1 MVPPPPPSKQKPSKE
16 DQGLA
21 NLIPQADQGQAEGVG
36 ALPWF
41 PHHAGPERSWG
52 RSVPST
58 CFYATCVC
66 PPSPRGPC
74 PLLAGTP
81 PPQMKRGLNGG
92 RLLPPVP
99 LSPGDI
105 GGVLCPGKDH
115 QHSGQR
121 PDLRRPGKAAE
132 ECHTPPPPAPTPSPP
147 SGPPLPL
154 PSFSR
159 ENGAVQL
166 QTAEGQVA
174 HRMPEAE
181 WASLVL
187 WFHSRDPR

>member
-1 MVPPPPPSKQKPSKE
+1 MEGGSSLQSLSLRGTLEGCCVQERTTSTAGRGQTS
-16 DQGLA
+16 G
-21 NLIPQADQGQAEGVG
+21 GQAK
-36 ALPWF
+36 PQ
-41 PHHAGPERSWG
+41 RN
-52 RSVPST
+52 
-58 CFYATCVC
+58 AT
-66 PPSPRGPC
+66 
-74 PLLAGTP
+74 
-81 PPQMKRGLNGG
+81 
-92 RLLPPVP
+92 
-99 LSPGDI
+99 
-105 GGVLCPGKDH
+105 H
-115 QHSGQR
+115 
-121 PDLRRPGKAAE
+121 
-132 ECHTPPPPAPTPSPP
+132 PPPAPTPSPP